1 MFSSGQLYSGTV
13 VQFTTIQFTAV
24 KAGLDRTGRDDWDAA
39 KCPPPYWPGRR
50 GEMKMTG
57 VSLPGAWG
65 HPPLDTLDTVKTPL
79 LVNHVSIFRLA
90 GLALCNYKNKTYT
103 DNSSPVNLGS
113 FIMIGSSLTKIVRKS
128 F

>member
-1 MFSSGQLYSGTV
+1 M
-13 VQFTTIQFTAV
+13 
-24 KAGLDRTGRDDWDAA
+24 KAGQDRTGRDDWDAA
-39 KCPPPYWPGRR
+39 ECPPPYWPGRR

-90 GLALCNYKNKTYT
+90 GLALCKYKNKTYT
-103 DNSSPVNLGS
+103 DNSSPTSQPGQLYYDRVLSNENCEEVILRNT
-113 FIMIGSSLTKIVRKS
+113 MRLLP
-128 F
+128 